1 MKRLS
6 LLFSTLILTVAWV
19 FVGISIAQ
27 TVASDAPSSD
37 KLWEVVLKVAFP
49 ALWTVASPF
58 FTKGITWGLLKVV
71 SIVPPSVQIV
81 ISSVIGA
88 TVAGL
93 AGAIP
98 DFPLTVESAAEMGAA
113 GGATGQILANLH
125 PNAVQPAGNQTD
137 RSVANPG
144 S

>member
-1 MKRLS
+1 MKRLAALVS
-6 LLFSTLILTVAWV
+6 MLILFVTFGLVAV
-19 FVGISIAQ
+19 SIAQ
-27 TVASDAPSSD
+27 TIASDAPASD

-58 FTKGITWGLLKVV
+58 FTKGITWGLLMLVN
-71 SIVPPSVQIV
+71 IVPPSVQIV

-125 PNAVQPAGNQTD
+125 PNAVQPA
-137 RSVANPG
+137 ANRPV
-144 S
+144 SN